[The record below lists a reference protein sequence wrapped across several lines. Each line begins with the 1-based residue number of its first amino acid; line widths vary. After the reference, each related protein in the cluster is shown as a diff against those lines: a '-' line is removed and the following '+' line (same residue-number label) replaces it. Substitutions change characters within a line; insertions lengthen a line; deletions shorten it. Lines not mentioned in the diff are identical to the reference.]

1 MRKLFATILLYC
13 LHLSKTHGLFN
24 DHGKLL
30 LVSRLYIPK
39 PSPMTYIGHTKAFTC
54 WGRGLNLELETFVV
68 ISLLFK
74 LAKEK
79 QSNLCKIAFWK
90 IGCEKSHMSSHGIN
104 QLHIRESWG
113 LLFLCMD
120 MIPAECTCCAL
131 ATLPSRIMKYL
142 KWRGWAGWKGFSHTQ
157 KVHICEESIM
167 QGFLCVNKCQPLRF
181 ALFHVVKLLS
191 RIWKP
196 WHNLNCIYWTQ

>member
-30 LVSRLYIPK
+30 LVSRLYPQAK
-39 PSPMTYIGHTKAFTC
+39 PNDIHRTHQGFHLLRKGF
-54 WGRGLNLELETFVV
+54 ELGTGNFCGDQPSFQTGEGKTT
-68 ISLLFK
+68 
-74 LAKEK
+74 
-79 QSNLCKIAFWK
+79 NLCKIAFWK
-90 IGCEKSHMSSHGIN
+90 IGCEKSHMSSHCIN

-191 RIWKP
+191 RIWNP